1 VLSLLIYEI
10 KGKADMAKVEDRISL
25 ALANAKQL
33 LTIAKATH
41 TDFDRRSVSSIDCKD
56 VGDDVDELACLW
68 NKSVSSQYFIEGK
81 ENPEVALASLLKVR

>member
-1 VLSLLIYEI
+1 MLSSPIYKI
-10 KGKADMAKVEDRISL
+10 KEKTDMAKVEDRISL

-33 LTIAKATH
+33 LTIVKATH
-41 TDFDRRSVSSIDCKD
+41 TDFDRQRASSIDCKD

-68 NKSVSSQYFIEGK
+68 NKSVSSQYFMEGK

>member
-1 VLSLLIYEI
+1 VLSSPIYKI
-10 KGKADMAKVEDRISL
+10 KEKTDMAKVEDRISL

-33 LTIAKATH
+33 LTIVKATH
-41 TDFDRRSVSSIDCKD
+41 TDFDRQRASSIDCKD

-68 NKSVSSQYFIEGK
+68 NKSVSSQYFMEGK

>member
-1 VLSLLIYEI
+1 VLSSLIYKI
-10 KGKADMAKVEDRISL
+10 KEKTDMAKVEDRISL

-33 LTIAKATH
+33 LTIVKATH
-41 TDFDRRSVSSIDCKD
+41 TDFDRQRASSIDCKD

-68 NKSVSSQYFIEGK
+68 NKSVSSQYFMEGK